1 MESLQSYLTLYSYFL
16 KDRFVRI
23 NLFLAGGLN
32 IILWLWLFWQT
43 KDFSGHI
50 ALHYNIYFGIDLLGS
65 WFNLF
70 YLPALGLAIFLFNLA
85 IGAISF
91 EREKMLGYF
100 LVGVATLN
108 QILLLLAAFFV
119 VFINK

>member
-1 MESLQSYLTLYSYFL
+1 MYSLQSFLTLYAYFL
-16 KDRFVRI
+16 KDRFVKI

-43 KDFSGHI
+43 KDFTGNI
-50 ALHYNIYFGIDLLGS
+50 ALHYNIYFGIDFLGP

-70 YLPALGLAIFLFNLA
+70 YLPTIGLAFFLFNLA

-100 LVGVATLN
+100 LVGATTLN

>member
-91 EREKMLGYF
+91 EREKILGYF
-100 LVGVATLN
+100 LVGAATLN
-108 QILLLLAAFFV
+108 QVLLLLAAFFV

>member
-1 MESLQSYLTLYSYFL
+1 MNSLQSYLTLYSYFL
-16 KDRFVRI
+16 KDRFVKI

-32 IILWLWLFWQT
+32 VILWLWLFWQT

-50 ALHYNIYFGIDLLGS
+50 ALHYNIYFGIDLLGP

-70 YLPALGLAIFLFNLA
+70 YLPIIGLVIFLINLT
-85 IGAISF
+85 IGALSF

-100 LVGVATLN
+100 LVGGATLN
-108 QILLLLAAFFV
+108 QILLLLAAFFI
-119 VFINK
+119 VFINS